1 MESPRSPIKAQE
13 NKVELI
19 GTYGGDLTH
28 SMSAW
33 TSTSRD
39 IDVVNPK
46 TGKTKRERI
55 PSLLR
60 NLAENGHG
68 TPFEKSAIHF
78 LVTTDIATHIQLLK
92 HRGESARYLEL
103 KEDKIYSPVD
113 WPDEERE
120 TYIAFCET
128 ALEGYHSALERLEK
142 HYLSVGMGTKA
153 ARDRAKESAR
163 F

>member
-92 HRGESARYLEL
+92 HLFQSKMEKDVPPYLALIQYNFNDKDTDNLIEHFRDKSKR
-103 KEDKIYSPVD
+103 KEFFKLFNKQAPENPAQS
-113 WPDEERE
+113 
-120 TYIAFCET
+120 
-128 ALEGYHSALERLEK
+128 
-142 HYLSVGMGTKA
+142 
-153 ARDRAKESAR
+153 RD
-163 F
+163 